1 MKTFSKLSFIFASIL
16 LFAVPN
22 SLLAGDIA
30 AGVSNNVDSTEA
42 QPGFIDFDPPC
53 VFSQTLPLQTYMHS
67 NTNAYF
73 LLGNGA
79 VLDECSNFGVTGQSP
94 PNFLAWND
102 AAINWDG
109 SVPALPALIYFPS
122 VVPDFSA
129 NLGAGGGTTGTVYL
143 IAYDAGFN
151 IVDFDSASITTN
163 LQNLSVS
170 ATAIRAVVIAA
181 TYTSAEHWMVVD
193 DLRF

>member
-1 MKTFSKLSFIFASIL
+1 MKTFLKLSLIFASIL

-22 SLLAGDIA
+22 SVLAGEIV
-30 AGVSNNVDSTEA
+30 AGVSNDVEPAEA
-42 QPGFIDFDPPC
+42 QPGLIDFDPPC
-53 VFSQTLPLQTYMHS
+53 FFSQTLPLQTYMHS

-79 VLDECSNFGVTGQSP
+79 VLDECSSFGVTGQSP

-102 AAINWDG
+102 TATNWDG

-122 VVPDFSA
+122 VVPDFSV

-151 IVDFDSASITTN
+151 IVDYDSASISTN

-170 ATAIRAVVIAA
+170 ATAIQSVVIAA
-181 TYTSAEHWMVVD
+181 TYTGAVHYMVAD